1 MDDLANNT
9 TTLDLSGTKLSDLS
23 ELDILPN
30 LTEVKLSDNDY
41 GPVFDFSK
49 LPKQITGIDLTGN
62 DIYDYDNL
70 VNVVVEENGNE
81 TVTNLHDITKLY
93 LPRTAKDNIKDLV
106 RFYIKN
112 KDAITNGKIDMKI
125 KDESGT
131 LQTYPVSAPFTIS
144 VLEICS
150 FEIPF
155 TFFTCAVTV
164 TEEDGS
170 PSSTYSHTPDFVL
183 VIVVSFEI
191 LSLSFHVTLL

>member
-1 MDDLANNT
+1 MKNSELKTILQQKGYQFNEQGNLLLDDLANNT
-9 TTLDLSGTKLSDLS
+9 TTLDLSGTKLSNLS

-125 KDESGT
+125 KDES
-131 LQTYPVSAPFTIS
+131 
-144 VLEICS
+144 
-150 FEIPF
+150 
-155 TFFTCAVTV
+155 
-164 TEEDGS
+164 
-170 PSSTYSHTPDFVL
+170 
-183 VIVVSFEI
+183 
-191 LSLSFHVTLL
+191 